1 MNPVYGVDNEAV
13 ASAMLSRQHGPRY
26 QQLAWQ
32 LRQVVATYRAGTY
45 LPAEKELAALYGVNR
60 HTLRRAVDV
69 LIDDGL
75 VLRHKG
81 KGTCVLERPIVYPV
95 TAASTYSQ
103 ALRSQGF
110 EPQAR
115 LLGRRLRQAR
125 SYEESALQLDCDA
138 QVFELRTLR
147 LLDGQPMTLIT
158 HCFAAHYAYLFED
171 YRDGSV
177 REHLKREGWE
187 LNRTST
193 HIGAQMP
200 SVRDA
205 LLLMMPR
212 QIPLLSIRTVS
223 CSPQGKP
230 LELSISL
237 SRADRFQY
245 HVNSGDKNEF

>member
-1 MNPVYGVDNEAV
+1 MKHTHGFFSEAV
-13 ASAMLSRQHGPRY
+13 APAMLSRQAGPRY
-26 QQLAWQ
+26 QQLAQQ
-32 LRQVVATYRAGTY
+32 LRQVVAGYRAGTY
-45 LPAEKELAALYGVNR
+45 LPAENELAAFYGVNR

-81 KGTCVLERPIVYPV
+81 RGTCVLQRPIIYPV
-95 TAASTYSQ
+95 TSGSTYSQ

-115 LLGRRLRQAR
+115 LLGRRVRPAKEQELQAL
-125 SYEESALQLDCDA
+125 ELKADE
-138 QVFELRTLR
+138 QVIELRTLR
-147 LLDGQPMTLIT
+147 LIDAQPMTLIT
-158 HCFAAHYAYLFED
+158 HCFSARHAFIFED

-177 REHLKREGWE
+177 REHLVRAGWT
-187 LNRTST
+187 LNRKST

-200 SVRDA
+200 STREAV
-205 LLLMMPR
+205 LLMMPR

-223 CSPQGKP
+223 CSSEGQP
-230 LELSISL
+230 LELSVSL

-245 HVNSGDKNEF
+245 HVDSGEKNEL